1 MPLSTREI
9 NNLKKD
15 GKTQTIEDN
24 TSVFVRSG
32 LNKKQR
38 TRVFGKTRIG
48 NGSSV
53 YEVNLGLW
61 GRDFKRKE
69 EILVQWENLKQWGK
83 SNNCK
88 LTEYGKEPEIKSHSL
103 VKVFQDYI
111 QQNPENCKEE
121 SLYTSKNRLDQI
133 IKLLPDGVLVN
144 EFGGEEG
151 RKLIYN
157 YALKPKV
164 NAGRKYQAKRFKILL
179 GQVFKWALD
188 EYSSLKSYD
197 ELPTLERKFAFE
209 KNIITSPRPHLE
221 WGEFRKEF
229 IPDLNK
235 DGNDLVGLS
244 VKASLLMLSR
254 VSSIV
259 RLQWDWIETVNG
271 IECFVIPPEIKGLK
285 RRKTN
290 IDRGNAIPHHIPI
303 TVEIKRL
310 LKKIKKITGNQKYV
324 FWSPNSSGHLSE
336 ETPNRRLENMDY
348 KGKQCIHGF
357 RHVATTAGG
366 DLKQIDRQM
375 ISKTIGQIDKS
386 GSISNYDESLRLKE
400 RKDVLRWWNKQLV
413 REGLKI

>member
-1 MPLSTREI
+1 M
-9 NNLKKD
+9 
-15 GKTQTIEDN
+15 
-24 TSVFVRSG
+24 
-32 LNKKQR
+32 
-38 TRVFGKTRIG
+38 
-48 NGSSV
+48 
-53 YEVNLGLW
+53 
-61 GRDFKRKE
+61 
-69 EILVQWENLKQWGK
+69 
-83 SNNCK
+83 
-88 LTEYGKEPEIKSHSL
+88 
-103 VKVFQDYI
+103 
-111 QQNPENCKEE
+111 
-121 SLYTSKNRLDQI
+121 
-133 IKLLPDGVLVN
+133 N

-157 YALKPKV
+157 HALKPKV
-164 NAGRKYQAKRFKILL
+164 NACRKYQAKRFKILL

-197 ELPTLERKFAFE
+197 DLPTLERKFAFE

-271 IECFVIPPEIKGLK
+271 IECFVIPSEIKGLK

-290 IDRGNAIPHHIPI
+290 IDRCNAIPHHIPI
-303 TVEIKRL
+303 TVEIQKL

-324 FWSPNSSGHLSE
+324 FWSPNSAWHLSE